1 MNIKEVIPTVANWP
15 KPGVD
20 FLDISKLLENA
31 NAFNYCT
38 HVLMEHA
45 GRADATSIVALESR
59 GFIFGSVIA
68 ARLNL
73 PLILVRKSGRLPR
86 ATYSQS
92 YQTEYSQD
100 SIEINQDAPVGAKPY
115 IIDDLLATGGTI
127 LAVKSL
133 LKYNFNVHSHN
144 AGVVVAL
151 AFLPGV
157 DNLAA
162 NFVQVDT
169 VATYD

>member
-1 MNIKEVIPTVANWP
+1 MNIKDFIPTVANWP

-31 NAFNYCT
+31 DAFNYCT
-38 HVLMEHA
+38 YVLMEHA

-73 PLILVRKSGRLPR
+73 PLILVCKSGRLPR

-100 SIEINQDAPVGAKPY
+100 SIEINQDALVGAKPY

-127 LAVKSL
+127 LAVNSL
-133 LKYNFNVHSHN
+133 LKHNFNVHSVC
-144 AGVVVAL
+144 AGVVVNL
-151 AFLPGV
+151 AFLPGAS
-157 DNLAA
+157 NLAA
-162 NFVQVDT
+162 NLVHVDT
-169 VATYD
+169 VATYE

>member
-1 MNIKEVIPTVANWP
+1 MNIKDFIPTVANWP

-68 ARLNL
+68 VRLNL

>member
-1 MNIKEVIPTVANWP
+1 MNIKDFIPVVPNWP
-15 KPGVD
+15 KQGVD

-31 NAFNYCT
+31 DAFNYCT
-38 HVLMEHA
+38 YVLMEHA
-45 GRADATSIVALESR
+45 SRADATSIVALESR

-86 ATYSQS
+86 ATYLQS

-133 LKYNFNVHSHN
+133 LKYNFNVHSMC
-144 AGVVVAL
+144 AGVVVTL
-151 AFLPGV
+151 AFLPGI
-157 DNLAA
+157 DTLAA
-162 NFVQVDT
+162 NSVQVDT
-169 VATYD
+169 VATYE